1 MTIHRLLDRYI
12 RGELTDDHH
21 DSDVPSAYALTQL
34 GTHLSHTERRAEAA
48 ERELRTVKVLRFLCN
63 RVGDT
68 LKGVITGVT
77 DFGLFVQLDK
87 YGIEG
92 LVRRED
98 LPDDWWTVLPESGCL
113 VGEKTGQRYSIGD
126 SAEVTI
132 VRIDVPSRK
141 LDLHLERRTTRTRRA
156 PQKQAKKGRRPIAK
170 PRRKKAKPKKTRQRR
185 RRTR

>member
-12 RGELTDDHH
+12 GGELTGDHH
-21 DSDVPSAYALTQL
+21 DSDIPGAHALGQL
-34 GTHLSHTERRAEAA
+34 GRHCSSTERRAEAA
-48 ERELRTVKVLRFLCN
+48 ERELRTVKVLRFLSN

-113 VGEKTGQRYSIGD
+113 VGENTGQRYSIGD

-141 LDLHLERRTTRTRRA
+141 LDLHLDRRTSRA
-156 PQKQAKKGRRPIAK
+156 GRAVRKTSLRGKRPAAK
-170 PRRKKAKPKKTRQRR
+170 PRRKNKPGNTRQRR

>member
-1 MTIHRLLDRYI
+1 VHTL
-12 RGELTDDHH
+12 
-21 DSDVPSAYALTQL
+21 SQL
-34 GTHLSHTERRAEAA
+34 GTQCSNTERRAESA
-48 ERELRTVKVLRFLCN
+48 ERELRTVKVLRFLTK

-92 LVRRED
+92 LVPRED

-141 LDLHLERRTTRTRRA
+141 LDFHLERRTSRTPRA
-156 PQKQAKKGRRPIAK
+156 PRKQAKTRNRAAK
-170 PRRKKAKPKKTRQRR
+170 PSRKAKPKKTRQRR